1 MEIFIAFFNSKY
13 CIHHLLLKSVGI
25 IPHTY
30 THTSTT
36 SFQNSVLF
44 IAILNATKTWQAL
57 AGWEVIMQVCY
68 NTEQILVSVYI
79 CLKQNNTA
87 ISPTVKTGQYI
98 NILCLLNY
106 IIVLL
111 FVYLA
116 LNMSGRIEE
125 EQTYEEICHILK
137 AVFLFYFS
145 TFVRS
150 VLLIRIQHTVYYKP
164 PLQV

>member
-1 MEIFIAFFNSKY
+1 
-13 CIHHLLLKSVGI
+13 
-25 IPHTY
+25 
-30 THTSTT
+30 
-36 SFQNSVLF
+36 
-44 IAILNATKTWQAL
+44 
-57 AGWEVIMQVCY
+57 MQECY
-68 NTEQILVSVYI
+68 NTEQILVSVCI

-106 IIVLL
+106 INVLL
-111 FVYLA
+111 FACLT
-116 LNMSGRIEE
+116 LNMSERIKE

-137 AVFLFYFS
+137 AVFLFYSS
-145 TFVRS
+145 TLVRS